1 MKNKGGRPR
10 ALKEEDYTTVRK
22 LANLGLTKEMIADY
36 LEICYQTMYSDKMFL
51 EVYKK
56 GYAQLG
62 ARVRTSLVTRMD
74 TDTTANIYLDKVINK
89 TTEKA
94 HDDNIEIKRKTL
106 KLEEEKVSKGIT
118 GVPEVKISFVKAGES
133 DDKAD

>member
-1 MKNKGGRPR
+1 MGRPKK
-10 ALKEEDYTTVRK
+10 LKDKDYEEIEK
-22 LANLGLTKEMIADY
+22 LAGFGLTKEMIADY
-36 LEICYQTMYSDKMFL
+36 IDYSYSTMYEDERFS
-51 EVYKK
+51 EVYKR
-56 GYAQLG
+56 GYAELG
-62 ARVRTSLVTRMD
+62 KRVRTSLLSRMES
-74 TDTTANIYLDKVINK
+74 DTTANIYLDKVINK